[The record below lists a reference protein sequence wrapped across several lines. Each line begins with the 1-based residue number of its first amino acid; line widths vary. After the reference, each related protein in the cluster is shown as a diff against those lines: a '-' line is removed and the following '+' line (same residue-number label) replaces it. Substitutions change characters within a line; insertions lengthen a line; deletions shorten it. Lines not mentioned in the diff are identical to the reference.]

1 MLSGCYRILRARK
14 VGRSTFAEIGAYEI
28 LRFLLKLYA
37 VGSRST
43 VTAAIRLPPTS
54 PREHFFFSFSYF
66 HRGID
71 DDDHPE
77 LEPIVGTRGRS
88 IDPREV
94 STGSLCGQKHG
105 IPQWRW
111 QLANAEKERKKR
123 STVCP
128 LLVLGLRRFLKIRR
142 HYHWRRLRMFLNDNG
157 ATQHNTLS
165 WTIAGRRIRR

>member
-77 LEPIVGTRGRS
+77 LEPIVGTRGKYRS
-88 IDPREV
+88 SRGEHRLSLWTKAWHTAVALATGQRREREKKEKHRLSPSGSRFTPIPENSPPLSLASFENV
-94 STGSLCGQKHG
+94 S
-105 IPQWRW
+105 
-111 QLANAEKERKKR
+111 ER
-123 STVCP
+123 
-128 LLVLGLRRFLKIRR
+128 
-142 HYHWRRLRMFLNDNG
+142 
-157 ATQHNTLS
+157 
-165 WTIAGRRIRR
+165 